1 VEKDEKY
8 ITIFGHFYQPP
19 RFNPWIL
26 EIDLDITSRPYHDWN
41 DKITKES
48 YLPNAYARLKDGET
62 IEDVVNNYEKITFSF
77 GPLLLSYLKEKY
89 SKLYNLIVEAD
100 KESSS
105 KLSGHGNAIAQPY
118 AHIIMPLSSKEDR
131 ERDIYWGIKFF
142 EKTFDRYPEGFWLP
156 EAAVDNL
163 TLEILYDYGIKF
175 VILSPHQAKS
185 VKINDKFE
193 EVTENSLDTKK
204 AYKALLPSGNS
215 IGVIFY
221 NRWLSGLVAFGDLLK
236 SGELFARKLI
246 ESFDNSEKPQL
257 VSIATDGET
266 YGHHKPKGEEE
277 LAKALSIIDSY
288 GINITNYS
296 YFYSTFKPTS
306 DVIINENTSWSCPHG
321 IERWRSNCGCASD
334 IVPGWTQEWRTP
346 LRKSIDWL
354 RDMAET
360 TIQNIGPKVSN
371 DINKAILNYVDVFY
385 DYKAENVS
393 NFVESFAIKGE
404 ENKIVDFLKLME
416 ISKNSILM
424 QSSDAW
430 FFEDIYRPEP
440 IQSLRFAKRVIQLIE
455 ELSNTKIE
463 DQFLSI
469 LKDAKSNNPRY
480 NNGKEIYEKEV
491 NPSLM
496 TPEKVCASYA
506 MRLLFET
513 ISNENDYYSYKIILG
528 PYKKMEL
535 GRAKVI
541 TGIAT
546 LISKIT
552 WRSTPIMFSSIYYG
566 WYNLHAGAKILVDQ
580 KSYIEF
586 ENSVTEYFNNGLL
599 PDIIDIIQKTFY
611 PNYFNLNNLLKND
624 QKFIM
629 DHVLDSSV
637 IELARQYELLYNNY
651 LPAMEYVRSLN
662 LNYPKVFELLLQF
675 ELEKSILEILEQEII
690 DFNRLEQ
697 IIQWSKNLEVSID
710 DLVHKLIKEKI
721 EKLLDFL
728 IQNPQDINS
737 ISMLQR
743 LLKISKELDIPLEYL
758 WDAQNKFI
766 YLRNNILR
774 HLISSESDLIKSLI
788 YQYKIISSYL
798 KIRFP

>member
-1 VEKDEKY
+1 MVSDEKY
-8 ITIFGHFYQPP
+8 IAIFGHFYQPP

-26 EIDLDITSRPYHDWN
+26 EIDLDISSRPYHDWN
-41 DKITKES
+41 DRITKES
-48 YLPNAYARLKDGET
+48 YLPNAYARLKDGEI
-62 IEDVVNNYEKITFSF
+62 IEDVVNNYKKVTFSF
-77 GPLLLSYLKEKY
+77 GPILLSYLKEKY
-89 SKLYNLIVEAD
+89 SKLYNLIIEAD

-185 VKINDKFE
+185 IKINDKFE
-193 EVTENSLDTKK
+193 EINEKTLDTKK
-204 AYKALLPSGNS
+204 VYRALLPSGNY
-215 IGVIFY
+215 IGVVFY
-221 NRWLSGLVAFGDLLK
+221 NKWLSGLVAFGDLLK

-296 YFYSTFKPTS
+296 YFYSTFGASYDIT
-306 DVIINENTSWSCPHG
+306 INENTSWSCPHG

-334 IVPGWTQEWRTP
+334 IRPGWTQEWRTP

-354 RDMAET
+354 RDMAEM
-360 TIQNIGPKVSN
+360 TIQNIGSKVSN

-393 NFVESFAIKGE
+393 SFIENFAIKGE
-404 ENKIVDFLKLME
+404 ENKIVDLLKLME
-416 ISKNSILM
+416 IAKNSILM

-455 ELSNTKIE
+455 ELANTRVE
-463 DQFLSI
+463 EQFLNI

-480 NNGKEIYEKEV
+480 GNGKEIYEKEAI
-491 NPSLM
+491 PALM
-496 TPEKVCASYA
+496 TAEKVGASYA

-513 ISNENDYYSYKIILG
+513 ISKENDYYSYKIILG
-528 PYKKMEL
+528 PYKKLEL
-535 GRAKVI
+535 GRAKAV

-552 WRSTPIMFSSIYYG
+552 WRSTPIMFASIYYG

-586 ENSVTEYFNNGLL
+586 ENSVTEFFNNGLL
-599 PDIIDIIQKTFY
+599 PDIIDILQKTFY
-611 PNYFNLNNLLKND
+611 PNYYNLNNLLKND

-629 DHVLDSSV
+629 DHVLDSAI
-637 IELARQYELLYNNY
+637 IELARQYEMLYNNY
-651 LPAMEYVRSLN
+651 LPVMEYVRSLN

-710 DLVHKLIKEKI
+710 DLVHSLIREKI
-721 EKLLDFL
+721 EKVLDNL
-728 IQNPQDINS
+728 ILNPQDINS
-737 ISMLQR
+737 INILQK
-743 LLKISKELDIPLEYL
+743 LLEISKGLDLPLEYL
-758 WDAQNKFI
+758 WNAQNKFI

-774 HLISSESDLIKSLI
+774 HLISSEDYLMKTLIP
-788 YQYKIISSYL
+788 QYKIISSYL
-798 KIRFP
+798 KVRFP